1 VNKFVVIVLDGFGI
15 GAMDDVPQLRPL
27 DKGANTCGHIL
38 QKHSQL
44 RLPTLEKLGLINALG
59 FQPDNV
65 MHPSPAA
72 NYGSANLQH
81 QGADSFMG
89 HQEIMGTR
97 PTAPV
102 RMPFSL
108 VREQVAQ
115 ALNNAGYQVE
125 RVALQEGLCYLR
137 VNGAV
142 AIGDNLE
149 TDPGQVYNVTAN
161 LDAIDFATVRAI
173 GDIVRSQV
181 QVSRVIVFGGNIGS
195 NAALHDAA
203 QTSADTYV
211 GINAPKSGVYRH
223 GFTVVHLG
231 YGVDQN
237 VQVAASLHHIGV
249 PTVLIGKV
257 ADIVINPYGTNY
269 PSIADSS
276 EIMQLT
282 LQEIQQPGPAF
293 ICTNIQ
299 ETDLAGHAEDS
310 DRYAERLQTV
320 DSYLAQL
327 LPLLGEDDALLVMAD
342 HGNDPTIGH
351 ARHTREKVPL
361 LFWRAGV
368 QGVDLGERSTLADV
382 GATVCDAFSAPP
394 PQSGHS
400 FFSQLNKGQL

>member
-1 VNKFVVIVLDGFGI
+1 MNKFVVIVLDGFGI
-15 GAMDDVPQLRPL
+15 GAMDDVVHQRPL
-27 DKGANTCGHIL
+27 DAGANTCGHIL
-38 QKHSQL
+38 KKYRLL

-65 MHPSPAA
+65 MHPNPAA

-97 PTAPV
+97 PNAPLL
-102 RMPFSL
+102 MPFSQ
-108 VREQVAQ
+108 VRDQVAQ
-115 ALNNAGYQVE
+115 ALDNAGFRVE
-125 RVALQEGLCYLR
+125 PVEVQEGLCYLR
-137 VNGAV
+137 VNDSV

-181 QVSRVIVFGGNIGS
+181 QVGRVIVFGGNIGS
-195 NAALHDAA
+195 NDALHNAA
-203 QTSADTYV
+203 QTSAKTYV
-211 GINAPKSGVYRH
+211 GINAPRSGVYRH

-231 YGVDQN
+231 YGVDQSR
-237 VQVAASLHHIGV
+237 QVAASLHQVGV

-257 ADIVINPYGTNY
+257 ADIVINPDGINY
-269 PSIADSS
+269 QGIADST
-276 EIMQLT
+276 EILQLT
-282 LQEIQQPGPAF
+282 LREAQRPGPAF

-310 DRYAERLQTV
+310 DRYAERLQLV
-320 DSYLAQL
+320 DTYLAQL
-327 LPLLGEDDALLVMAD
+327 LTLLGHDDALLVMAD

-361 LFWRAGV
+361 LFWRSGV
-368 QGVDLGERSTLADV
+368 QGVYLGERSTLADV
-382 GATVCDAFSAPP
+382 GATVCDAFGAPA

-400 FFSQLNKGQL
+400 FLSQLNKGQP